1 MLRSFGYGPF
11 WSRPIMLKQ
20 RASPGWGS
28 LKLLQEAG
36 LSKRW
41 RYTADFS
48 LLVVVVNKDFVQT
61 KQLQVEK
68 SQGNLGQ
75 AGEVQWFDAGGITLQ
90 GWWGLGQ
97 SRSRSGRRCCIR
109 VEGRQQQWT
118 CCCITVAVA
127 ACRVAAVVVAAT
139 VAVAATAPVALDI
152 LQ

>member
-1 MLRSFGYGPF
+1 
-11 WSRPIMLKQ
+11 MLKQ

-48 LLVVVVNKDFVQT
+48 FETQVLVVVVNTDFVQT
-61 KQLQVEK
+61 EQLQVEK
-68 SQGNLGQ
+68 SQGKLGQ
-75 AGEVQWFDAGGITLQ
+75 AGEVQCFDAGGITLQ

-127 ACRVAAVVVAAT
+127 ASRVAAVVVAAT
-139 VAVAATAPVALDI
+139 VAVAATAPVAVDI
-152 LQ
+152 LRWQQWQL

>member
-48 LLVVVVNKDFVQT
+48 LLVVVVNTDFVQT
-61 KQLQVEK
+61 EQLQVEK
-68 SQGNLGQ
+68 SQGKLGQ
-75 AGEVQWFDAGGITLQ
+75 AGLMLVALHCKVGGAWGRAGAEVEEGAASESRDGSGSGRAAAS
-90 GWWGLGQ
+90 Q
-97 SRSRSGRRCCIR
+97 SRWQL
-109 VEGRQQQWT
+109 VEWQQ
-118 CCCITVAVA
+118 
-127 ACRVAAVVVAAT
+127 
-139 VAVAATAPVALDI
+139 L
-152 LQ
+152 

>member
-48 LLVVVVNKDFVQT
+48 LLVVVVNTDF
-61 KQLQVEK
+61 EK
-68 SQGNLGQ
+68 SQGKLGQ
-75 AGEVQWFDAGGITLQ
+75 AGEVQCFDAGGITLQ

-127 ACRVAAVVVAAT
+127 ASRVAAVVVAAT

-152 LQ
+152 LQQQWQL